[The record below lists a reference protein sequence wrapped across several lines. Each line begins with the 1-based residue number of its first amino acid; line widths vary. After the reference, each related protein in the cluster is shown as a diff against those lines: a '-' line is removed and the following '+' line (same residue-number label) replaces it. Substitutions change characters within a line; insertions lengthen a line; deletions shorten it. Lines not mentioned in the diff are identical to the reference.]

1 MEANLQAY
9 EKDMIR
15 ELRQAGVLVSDT
27 QSVVGGLGFLFPG
40 HGTHSSTMFNTY
52 LKGSPSAGKLIEMAD
67 EVVNERCGFRLTDA
81 VRGNARFPIEHPCVT
96 QPAIFT
102 AALGGALMAEE
113 YSLYPSLLVGHSL
126 GEYAA
131 LVCSGVLTAETGLR
145 MVIDRAE
152 CVADVPQDRRGAMLA
167 VLLDDDTQ
175 IAVVRRAVAAHA
187 SRGAISVG
195 VINSPRQVVVSGE
208 HELVI
213 SCREE
218 LKRSGVSST
227 LLPIGV
233 GFHSA
238 VLAEAV
244 APFEERLKQY
254 SWTAPMTPVVSSV
267 FGGYVDSDSL
277 EALPSLLA
285 AQLITQFD
293 FRNSL
298 KVAQDAGVDM
308 YLDCGPRSVLSKL
321 VSSQVNLGDV
331 SVTHLDYGPAHAD
344 RTRDVLT
351 ALSWVR
357 AGSVAPTDVEV
368 ADAQGEVF
376 EAPGSGVV
384 EETRDGAGVDMDA
397 VCTAL
402 REAFA
407 ERTGYPLE
415 LIEAD
420 LDLEADLGID
430 SVKRVEVV
438 GHVGEVLGVDVKEL
452 DFSQALSVSDI
463 AEVLVGSQNV
473 EVADAQGEVFEAPGS
488 GVVEETRDG
497 AGVDMDA
504 VCTALRE
511 AFAERTGYPLEL
523 IEADLDLEADL
534 GIDSVKRVEVVGH
547 VGEVLGVDVKELDF
561 SQALSVSDIAEV
573 LVGSQNVEVADAQR
587 TEAGASDAQLDS
599 VTIKYEDES
608 SRTAHRYVPQSV
620 RIKSLGAERTI
631 LPGDAILVTA
641 ADQSV
646 NDAVRKVLEELSLTV
661 IEIPGDA
668 SEATIKRLTS
678 SDRLRRVSTVVDLSV
693 LRPHADI
700 LSEGDAW
707 WQDVEGQYTTV
718 FSVAQATYETLQS
731 HGEHASWIS
740 VTSSGG
746 MSGMDLRTVGD
757 PIGGLT
763 AGFVK
768 TLALELRQMHT
779 RIVDFD
785 VVEPSSL
792 AGALRTELTH
802 KAVNEEIEIGYI
814 EGDRYT
820 VRVLPVPVSSS
831 DRAVRQSLSTDS
843 CVVMSGGSRG
853 IVRECALALAEQRNI
868 PVVLLGRSD
877 PDDPEMKPWLAY
889 SDEDWANARAEVM
902 RQGRTR
908 RPEASVAE
916 LSDEY
921 RRITYTRQLVT
932 NLADIESRTD
942 KIHYLVCDVS
952 DPDQVDK
959 AMAQARSRFGK
970 IGAIVHGAGLESFG
984 AIPRKSLKKTA
995 KAIAVKARG
1004 FQNLLRA
1011 TAEDD
1016 LSAFISFGSI
1026 SGRFG
1031 MDGQSDYTAGASLLA
1046 QMAHIMSRSQS
1057 QNPRTIPFI
1066 TMEWTAWGEVGMA
1079 TNPEVVSVQANE
1091 RGMTYMSVADGVR
1104 HFIDEIEL
1112 GTANPEVLYFGELG
1126 KNRPAA
1132 QVPELTKSGT
1142 QLSALMDKS
1151 GMIVNRSS
1159 FPMVDYAET
1168 TESGLQT
1175 TRVLWTERDRYLPDH
1190 LVKGTATFPGVL
1202 HFETQIETALLLA
1215 GDQYAGIELDQL
1227 DLQTFLKCRDRDRVT
1242 IHVDAKRV
1250 DEKRID
1256 TELTS
1261 VFRTPGGYVLDPRR
1275 PQSSATFR
1283 LLDEPVSAKEP
1294 VLDVEHIFDDVIGE
1308 FDIDKY
1314 YALTDSFI
1322 SFGPTFRYL
1331 NSAFL
1336 VDENI
1341 VVGELQIPGI
1351 PGLFSDVADPNFR
1364 CNPILVD
1371 NVGRFALMRQ
1381 LWRNGQ
1387 YVVPTQMKN
1396 ARMYRCPQVRERCF
1410 GKMTVLEDYE
1420 DGFDMRLDIVD
1431 ENGYLL
1437 CSGEHI
1443 RLTAIGSMPEPADI
1457 LSNTTSPRI

>member
-40 HGTHSSTMFNTY
+40 HGTHSSTMFDTY
-52 LKGSPSAGKLIEMAD
+52 LKGSSSAGKLIEMAD
-67 EVVNERCGFRLTDA
+67 EVVNERCGYRLTDA

-113 YSLYPSLLVGHSL
+113 YSLHPSLLVGHSL

-152 CVADVPQDRRGAMLA
+152 CVADIPQDRRGAMLA
-167 VLLDDDTQ
+167 VLLDDDSQ

-357 AGSVAPTDVEV
+357 SGSVAPTDVEV
-368 ADAQGEVF
+368 VDAQGEVF

-473 EVADAQGEVFEAPGS
+473 EVV
-488 GVVEETRDG
+488 
-497 AGVDMDA
+497 
-504 VCTALRE
+504 
-511 AFAERTGYPLEL
+511 
-523 IEADLDLEADL
+523 
-534 GIDSVKRVEVVGH
+534 
-547 VGEVLGVDVKELDF
+547 
-561 SQALSVSDIAEV
+561 
-573 LVGSQNVEVADAQR
+573 DAQR

-599 VTIKYEDES
+599 VTIGYEDES

-631 LPGDAILVTA
+631 LPGDAILITA

-693 LRPHADI
+693 LRPHADV
-700 LSEGDAW
+700 LSKGDAW

-731 HGEHASWIS
+731 YGEHASWIA

-802 KAVNEEIEIGYI
+802 EAENEEIEIGYI

-908 RPEASVAE
+908 RPEASVAD

-921 RRITYTRQLVT
+921 RKITYTRQLVT
-932 NLADIESRTD
+932 NLADIDSRTD

-959 AMAQARSRFGK
+959 AMAQVRSRFGK
-970 IGAIVHGAGLESFG
+970 ISAIVHGAGLESFG

-1004 FQNLLRA
+1004 FQNLLRS

-1066 TMEWTAWGEVGMA
+1066 TMEWTAWDEVGMA

-1142 QLSALMDKS
+1142 QLSELMDNS

-1215 GDQYAGIELDQL
+1215 GDQYAGIELEQL
-1227 DLQTFLKCRDRDRVT
+1227 DLQTFLKCRDRDHVT

-1261 VFRTPGGYVLDPRR
+1261 VFRTPNGDVLDPRR

-1294 VLDVEHIFDDVIGE
+1294 VLDIEHIFDDVIGE

-1437 CSGEHI
+1437 CTGEHI
-1443 RLTAIGSMPEPADI
+1443 RLTAIGSMPEPANI
-1457 LSNTTSPRI
+1457 LSNTISSRI

>member
-40 HGTHSSTMFNTY
+40 HGTHSSTMLDTY
-52 LKGSPSAGKLIEMAD
+52 LKGSSSAGKLIEMAD
-67 EVVNERCGFRLTDA
+67 EVVNERCGYRLTDA

-113 YSLYPSLLVGHSL
+113 YSLHPSLLVGHSL

-152 CVADVPQDRRGAMLA
+152 CVADIPQDRRGAMLA
-167 VLLDDDTQ
+167 VLLDDDSQ

-308 YLDCGPRSVLSKL
+308 YLDCGPRSVLNKL
-321 VSSQVNLGDV
+321 VSSQMNLGDV
-331 SVTHLDYGPAHAD
+331 SVTHLDHGPAHAD

-357 AGSVAPTDVEV
+357 SGSVAPTDVEV
-368 ADAQGEVF
+368 VDAQGEVF
-376 EAPGSGVV
+376 EAQGSGVV
-384 EETRDGAGVDMDA
+384 EETLDGAGVDKDA

-463 AEVLVGSQNV
+463 AEVLVGSKNV
-473 EVADAQGEVFEAPGS
+473 EVV
-488 GVVEETRDG
+488 
-497 AGVDMDA
+497 
-504 VCTALRE
+504 
-511 AFAERTGYPLEL
+511 
-523 IEADLDLEADL
+523 
-534 GIDSVKRVEVVGH
+534 
-547 VGEVLGVDVKELDF
+547 
-561 SQALSVSDIAEV
+561 
-573 LVGSQNVEVADAQR
+573 DAQR

-599 VTIKYEDES
+599 VTIGYKDES

-631 LPGDAILVTA
+631 LPGDAILITA

-678 SDRLRRVSTVVDLSV
+678 SDRLRRVSTIVDLSV

-700 LSEGDAW
+700 LSKGDAW

-731 HGEHASWIS
+731 YGEHASWIA

-802 KAVNEEIEIGYI
+802 EAENEEIEIGYI

-868 PVVLLGRSD
+868 PVVLLGRST
-877 PDDPEMKPWLAY
+877 PMI
-889 SDEDWANARAEVM
+889 
-902 RQGRTR
+902 R
-908 RPEASVAE
+908 R
-916 LSDEY
+916 
-921 RRITYTRQLVT
+921 
-932 NLADIESRTD
+932 
-942 KIHYLVCDVS
+942 
-952 DPDQVDK
+952 
-959 AMAQARSRFGK
+959 
-970 IGAIVHGAGLESFG
+970 
-984 AIPRKSLKKTA
+984 
-995 KAIAVKARG
+995 
-1004 FQNLLRA
+1004 
-1011 TAEDD
+1011 
-1016 LSAFISFGSI
+1016 
-1026 SGRFG
+1026 
-1031 MDGQSDYTAGASLLA
+1031 
-1046 QMAHIMSRSQS
+1046 
-1057 QNPRTIPFI
+1057 
-1066 TMEWTAWGEVGMA
+1066 
-1079 TNPEVVSVQANE
+1079 
-1091 RGMTYMSVADGVR
+1091 
-1104 HFIDEIEL
+1104 
-1112 GTANPEVLYFGELG
+1112 
-1126 KNRPAA
+1126 
-1132 QVPELTKSGT
+1132 
-1142 QLSALMDKS
+1142 
-1151 GMIVNRSS
+1151 
-1159 FPMVDYAET
+1159 
-1168 TESGLQT
+1168 
-1175 TRVLWTERDRYLPDH
+1175 
-1190 LVKGTATFPGVL
+1190 
-1202 HFETQIETALLLA
+1202 
-1215 GDQYAGIELDQL
+1215 
-1227 DLQTFLKCRDRDRVT
+1227 
-1242 IHVDAKRV
+1242 
-1250 DEKRID
+1250 
-1256 TELTS
+1256 
-1261 VFRTPGGYVLDPRR
+1261 
-1275 PQSSATFR
+1275 
-1283 LLDEPVSAKEP
+1283 
-1294 VLDVEHIFDDVIGE
+1294 
-1308 FDIDKY
+1308 
-1314 YALTDSFI
+1314 
-1322 SFGPTFRYL
+1322 
-1331 NSAFL
+1331 
-1336 VDENI
+1336 
-1341 VVGELQIPGI
+1341 
-1351 PGLFSDVADPNFR
+1351 
-1364 CNPILVD
+1364 
-1371 NVGRFALMRQ
+1371 
-1381 LWRNGQ
+1381 
-1387 YVVPTQMKN
+1387 
-1396 ARMYRCPQVRERCF
+1396 
-1410 GKMTVLEDYE
+1410 
-1420 DGFDMRLDIVD
+1420 
-1431 ENGYLL
+1431 
-1437 CSGEHI
+1437 
-1443 RLTAIGSMPEPADI
+1443 
-1457 LSNTTSPRI
+1457 

>member
-40 HGTHSSTMFNTY
+40 HGTHSSTMFDTY
-52 LKGSPSAGKLIEMAD
+52 LKGSSSAGKLIEMAD
-67 EVVNERCGFRLTDA
+67 EVVNERCGYRLTDA

-113 YSLYPSLLVGHSL
+113 YSLHPSLLVGHSL

-152 CVADVPQDRRGAMLA
+152 CVADIPQDRRGAMLA
-167 VLLDDDTQ
+167 VLLGDDSQ

-195 VINSPRQVVVSGE
+195 VINSSRQVVVSGE

-321 VSSQVNLGDV
+321 VSSQMNLGDV

-357 AGSVAPTDVEV
+357 SGSVAPTDVEV
-368 ADAQGEVF
+368 VDAQGEVF

-384 EETRDGAGVDMDA
+384 EETLDGAGVDKDA

-473 EVADAQGEVFEAPGS
+473 EVV
-488 GVVEETRDG
+488 
-497 AGVDMDA
+497 
-504 VCTALRE
+504 
-511 AFAERTGYPLEL
+511 
-523 IEADLDLEADL
+523 
-534 GIDSVKRVEVVGH
+534 
-547 VGEVLGVDVKELDF
+547 
-561 SQALSVSDIAEV
+561 
-573 LVGSQNVEVADAQR
+573 DAQR

-599 VTIKYEDES
+599 VTIGYEDES

-631 LPGDAILVTA
+631 LPGDAILITA

-700 LSEGDAW
+700 LSKGDAW

-731 HGEHASWIS
+731 YGEHASWIA

-802 KAVNEEIEIGYI
+802 EAENEEIEIGYI

-908 RPEASVAE
+908 RPEASVAD

-921 RRITYTRQLVT
+921 RKITYTRQLVT
-932 NLADIESRTD
+932 NLADIDSRTD

-959 AMAQARSRFGK
+959 AMAQVRSRFGK
-970 IGAIVHGAGLESFG
+970 ISAIVHGAGLESFG

-1004 FQNLLRA
+1004 FQNLLRS

-1066 TMEWTAWGEVGMA
+1066 TMEWTAWDEVGMA

-1104 HFIDEIEL
+1104 HFVDEIEL

-1142 QLSALMDKS
+1142 QLSELMDNS

-1215 GDQYAGIELDQL
+1215 GDQYAGIELEQL
-1227 DLQTFLKCRDRDRVT
+1227 DLQTFLKCRDRDHVT

-1261 VFRTPGGYVLDPRR
+1261 VFRTPNGDVLDPRR

-1294 VLDVEHIFDDVIGE
+1294 VLDIEHIFDDVIGE

-1387 YVVPTQMKN
+1387 YVVPTQMKS

-1437 CSGEHI
+1437 CTGEHI
-1443 RLTAIGSMPEPADI
+1443 RLTAIGSMPEPANI
-1457 LSNTTSPRI
+1457 LSNTISSRI

>member
-40 HGTHSSTMFNTY
+40 HGTHSSTMFDTY
-52 LKGSPSAGKLIEMAD
+52 LKGSSSAGKLIEMAD
-67 EVVNERCGFRLTDA
+67 EIVNERCGYRLTDA

-113 YSLYPSLLVGHSL
+113 YSLHPSLLVGHSL

-152 CVADVPQDRRGAMLA
+152 CVADIPQDRRGAMLA
-167 VLLDDDTQ
+167 VLLDDDSQ

-208 HELVI
+208 QELVI

-321 VSSQVNLGDV
+321 VSSQMNLGDV

-357 AGSVAPTDVEV
+357 SGSVAPTDVEV
-368 ADAQGEVF
+368 VDAQGEVF
-376 EAPGSGVV
+376 EAQGSGVV
-384 EETRDGAGVDMDA
+384 EETLDGAGVDKDA

-473 EVADAQGEVFEAPGS
+473 EVV
-488 GVVEETRDG
+488 
-497 AGVDMDA
+497 
-504 VCTALRE
+504 
-511 AFAERTGYPLEL
+511 
-523 IEADLDLEADL
+523 
-534 GIDSVKRVEVVGH
+534 
-547 VGEVLGVDVKELDF
+547 
-561 SQALSVSDIAEV
+561 
-573 LVGSQNVEVADAQR
+573 DAQR

-599 VTIKYEDES
+599 VTIGYEDES

-631 LPGDAILVTA
+631 LPGDAILITA

-700 LSEGDAW
+700 LSKGDAW

-731 HGEHASWIS
+731 YGEHASWIA

-802 KAVNEEIEIGYI
+802 EAENEEIEIGYI

-908 RPEASVAE
+908 RPEASVAD

-921 RRITYTRQLVT
+921 RKITYTRQLVT
-932 NLADIESRTD
+932 NLADIDSRTD

-959 AMAQARSRFGK
+959 AMAQVRSRFGK
-970 IGAIVHGAGLESFG
+970 ISAIVHGAGLESFG

-1004 FQNLLRA
+1004 FQNLLRS

-1046 QMAHIMSRSQS
+1046 QMAHIMLRSQS

-1066 TMEWTAWGEVGMA
+1066 TMEWTAWDEVGMA

-1104 HFIDEIEL
+1104 HFVDEIEL

-1142 QLSALMDKS
+1142 QLSELMDNS

-1215 GDQYAGIELDQL
+1215 GDQYAGIELEQL
-1227 DLQTFLKCRDRDRVT
+1227 DLQTFLKCRDRDHVT

-1261 VFRTPGGYVLDPRR
+1261 VFRTPNGDVLDPRR

-1294 VLDVEHIFDDVIGE
+1294 VLDIEHIFDDVIGE

-1336 VDENI
+1336 VDENV

-1387 YVVPTQMKN
+1387 YVVPTQMKS

-1437 CSGEHI
+1437 CTGEHI
-1443 RLTAIGSMPEPADI
+1443 RLTAIGSMPEPANI
-1457 LSNTTSPRI
+1457 LSNTISSRI

>member
-368 ADAQGEVF
+368 VDAQGEVF

-463 AEVLVGSQNV
+463 AEVLVGSQ
-473 EVADAQGEVFEAPGS
+473 
-488 GVVEETRDG
+488 T
-497 AGVDMDA
+497 
-504 VCTALRE
+504 
-511 AFAERTGYPLEL
+511 
-523 IEADLDLEADL
+523 
-534 GIDSVKRVEVVGH
+534 
-547 VGEVLGVDVKELDF
+547 
-561 SQALSVSDIAEV
+561 
-573 LVGSQNVEVADAQR
+573 VEVADAQR

-700 LSEGDAW
+700 LSEGDVW

-916 LSDEY
+916 LSEEY

>member
-40 HGTHSSTMFNTY
+40 HGTHSSTMFDTY
-52 LKGSPSAGKLIEMAD
+52 LKGSSSAGKLIEMAD

-113 YSLYPSLLVGHSL
+113 CSLHPSLLVGHSL

-152 CVADVPQDRRGAMLA
+152 CVADIPQDRRGAMLA

-321 VSSQVNLGDV
+321 VSSQINLGDV

-351 ALSWVR
+351 ALSWIR
-357 AGSVAPTDVEV
+357 SGSVAPTDVEV
-368 ADAQGEVF
+368 V
-376 EAPGSGVV
+376 
-384 EETRDGAGVDMDA
+384 
-397 VCTAL
+397 
-402 REAFA
+402 
-407 ERTGYPLE
+407 
-415 LIEAD
+415 
-420 LDLEADLGID
+420 
-430 SVKRVEVV
+430 
-438 GHVGEVLGVDVKEL
+438 
-452 DFSQALSVSDI
+452 
-463 AEVLVGSQNV
+463 
-473 EVADAQGEVFEAPGS
+473 DAQGEVFEAPGS

-599 VTIKYEDES
+599 VTIRYEDES

-700 LSEGDAW
+700 LSKGDAW

-932 NLADIESRTD
+932 NLADIDSRTD

>member
-40 HGTHSSTMFNTY
+40 HGTHSSTMFDTY

-238 VLAEAV
+238 ILAEAV

-368 ADAQGEVF
+368 V
-376 EAPGSGVV
+376 
-384 EETRDGAGVDMDA
+384 
-397 VCTAL
+397 
-402 REAFA
+402 
-407 ERTGYPLE
+407 
-415 LIEAD
+415 
-420 LDLEADLGID
+420 
-430 SVKRVEVV
+430 
-438 GHVGEVLGVDVKEL
+438 
-452 DFSQALSVSDI
+452 
-463 AEVLVGSQNV
+463 
-473 EVADAQGEVFEAPGS
+473 DAQGEVFEAPGS

-1261 VFRTPGGYVLDPRR
+1261 VFRTPSGYVLDPRR

-1443 RLTAIGSMPEPADI
+1443 RLTAIGRMPEPANI

>member
-40 HGTHSSTMFNTY
+40 HGTHSSTMFDTY
-52 LKGSPSAGKLIEMAD
+52 LKGSSSAGKLIEMAD
-67 EVVNERCGFRLTDA
+67 EVVNERCGYRLTDA

-113 YSLYPSLLVGHSL
+113 YSLHPSLLVGHSL

-152 CVADVPQDRRGAMLA
+152 CVADIPQDRRGAMLA
-167 VLLDDDTQ
+167 VLLDDDSQ

-277 EALPSLLA
+277 EVLPSLLA

-321 VSSQVNLGDV
+321 VSSQMNLGDV
-331 SVTHLDYGPAHAD
+331 SVMHLDYGPAHAD

-357 AGSVAPTDVEV
+357 SGSVAPTDVEV
-368 ADAQGEVF
+368 V
-376 EAPGSGVV
+376 
-384 EETRDGAGVDMDA
+384 
-397 VCTAL
+397 
-402 REAFA
+402 
-407 ERTGYPLE
+407 
-415 LIEAD
+415 
-420 LDLEADLGID
+420 
-430 SVKRVEVV
+430 
-438 GHVGEVLGVDVKEL
+438 
-452 DFSQALSVSDI
+452 
-463 AEVLVGSQNV
+463 
-473 EVADAQGEVFEAPGS
+473 DAQGEVFEAPGS

-1437 CSGEHI
+1437 CTGEHI
-1443 RLTAIGSMPEPADI
+1443 RLTAIGSMPEPANI
-1457 LSNTTSPRI
+1457 LSNTISSRI

>member
-40 HGTHSSTMFNTY
+40 HGTHSSTMFDTY
-52 LKGSPSAGKLIEMAD
+52 LKGSSSAGKLIEMAD
-67 EVVNERCGFRLTDA
+67 EVVNERCGYRLTDA

-113 YSLYPSLLVGHSL
+113 YSLHPSLLVGHSL

-152 CVADVPQDRRGAMLA
+152 CVADIPQDRRGAMLA
-167 VLLDDDTQ
+167 VLLDDDSQ

-321 VSSQVNLGDV
+321 VSSQMNLGDV
-331 SVTHLDYGPAHAD
+331 SVMHLDYGPAHAD

-357 AGSVAPTDVEV
+357 SGSVAPTDVEV
-368 ADAQGEVF
+368 VDAQGEVF

-384 EETRDGAGVDMDA
+384 EETLDGAGVDKDA

-473 EVADAQGEVFEAPGS
+473 EVV
-488 GVVEETRDG
+488 
-497 AGVDMDA
+497 
-504 VCTALRE
+504 
-511 AFAERTGYPLEL
+511 
-523 IEADLDLEADL
+523 
-534 GIDSVKRVEVVGH
+534 
-547 VGEVLGVDVKELDF
+547 
-561 SQALSVSDIAEV
+561 
-573 LVGSQNVEVADAQR
+573 DAQR

-599 VTIKYEDES
+599 VTIGYEDES

-631 LPGDAILVTA
+631 LPGDAILITT

-693 LRPHADI
+693 LRPHADV
-700 LSEGDAW
+700 LSKGDAW

-731 HGEHASWIS
+731 YGEHASWIA

-802 KAVNEEIEIGYI
+802 EAENEEIEIGYI

-908 RPEASVAE
+908 RPEASVAD

-921 RRITYTRQLVT
+921 RKITYTRQLVT
-932 NLADIESRTD
+932 NLADIDSRTD

-959 AMAQARSRFGK
+959 AMAQVRSRFGK
-970 IGAIVHGAGLESFG
+970 ISAIVHGAGLESFG

-1004 FQNLLRA
+1004 FQNLLRS

-1066 TMEWTAWGEVGMA
+1066 TMEWTAWDEVGMA

-1104 HFIDEIEL
+1104 HFVDEIEL

-1142 QLSALMDKS
+1142 QLSELMDNS

-1215 GDQYAGIELDQL
+1215 GDQYAGIELEQL
-1227 DLQTFLKCRDRDRVT
+1227 DLQTFLKCRDRDHVT

-1261 VFRTPGGYVLDPRR
+1261 VFRTPNGDVLDPRR
-1275 PQSSATFR
+1275 PQSNATFR

-1294 VLDVEHIFDDVIGE
+1294 VLDIEHIFDDVIGE

-1387 YVVPTQMKN
+1387 YVVPTQMKS

-1437 CSGEHI
+1437 CTGEHI
-1443 RLTAIGSMPEPADI
+1443 RLTAIGSMPEPANI
-1457 LSNTTSPRI
+1457 LSNTISSRI

>member
-40 HGTHSSTMFNTY
+40 HGTHSSTMFDTY
-52 LKGSPSAGKLIEMAD
+52 LKGSSSAGKLIEMAD
-67 EVVNERCGFRLTDA
+67 EVVNERCGYRLTDA

-113 YSLYPSLLVGHSL
+113 YSLHPSLLVGHSL

-152 CVADVPQDRRGAMLA
+152 CVADIPQDRRGAMLA
-167 VLLDDDTQ
+167 VLLGDDSQ

-321 VSSQVNLGDV
+321 VSSQMNLGDV
-331 SVTHLDYGPAHAD
+331 SVMHLDYGPAHAD

-357 AGSVAPTDVEV
+357 SGSVAPTDVEV
-368 ADAQGEVF
+368 VDAQGEVF

-384 EETRDGAGVDMDA
+384 EETLDGAGVDKDA

-473 EVADAQGEVFEAPGS
+473 EVV
-488 GVVEETRDG
+488 
-497 AGVDMDA
+497 
-504 VCTALRE
+504 
-511 AFAERTGYPLEL
+511 
-523 IEADLDLEADL
+523 
-534 GIDSVKRVEVVGH
+534 
-547 VGEVLGVDVKELDF
+547 
-561 SQALSVSDIAEV
+561 
-573 LVGSQNVEVADAQR
+573 DAQR

-599 VTIKYEDES
+599 VTIGYEDES

-631 LPGDAILVTA
+631 LPGDAILITT

-693 LRPHADI
+693 LRPHADV
-700 LSEGDAW
+700 LSKGDAW

-731 HGEHASWIS
+731 YGEHASWIA

-802 KAVNEEIEIGYI
+802 EAENEEIEIGYI

-908 RPEASVAE
+908 RPEASVAD

-921 RRITYTRQLVT
+921 RKITYTRQLVT
-932 NLADIESRTD
+932 NLADIDSRTD

-959 AMAQARSRFGK
+959 AMAQVRSRFGK
-970 IGAIVHGAGLESFG
+970 ISAIVHGAGLESFG

-1004 FQNLLRA
+1004 FQNLLRS

-1066 TMEWTAWGEVGMA
+1066 TMEWTAWDEVGMA

-1104 HFIDEIEL
+1104 HFVDEIEL

-1142 QLSALMDKS
+1142 QLSELMDNS

-1215 GDQYAGIELDQL
+1215 GDQYAGIELEQL
-1227 DLQTFLKCRDRDRVT
+1227 DLQTFLKCRDRDHVT

-1261 VFRTPGGYVLDPRR
+1261 VFRTPNGDVLDPRR

-1294 VLDVEHIFDDVIGE
+1294 VLDIEHIFDDVIGE

-1387 YVVPTQMKN
+1387 YVVPTQMKS

-1437 CSGEHI
+1437 CTGEHI
-1443 RLTAIGSMPEPADI
+1443 RLTAIGSMPEPANI
-1457 LSNTTSPRI
+1457 LSNTISSRI

>member
-40 HGTHSSTMFNTY
+40 HGTHSSTMFDTY
-52 LKGSPSAGKLIEMAD
+52 LKGSSSAGKLIEMAD
-67 EVVNERCGFRLTDA
+67 EVVNERCGYRLTDA

-113 YSLYPSLLVGHSL
+113 YSLHPSLLVGHSL

-152 CVADVPQDRRGAMLA
+152 CVADIPQDRRGAMLA
-167 VLLDDDTQ
+167 VLLDDDSQ

-321 VSSQVNLGDV
+321 VSSQMNLGDV

-357 AGSVAPTDVEV
+357 SGSVAPTDVEV
-368 ADAQGEVF
+368 VDAQGEVF

-384 EETRDGAGVDMDA
+384 EEARDGAGVDKDA

-473 EVADAQGEVFEAPGS
+473 EVV
-488 GVVEETRDG
+488 
-497 AGVDMDA
+497 
-504 VCTALRE
+504 
-511 AFAERTGYPLEL
+511 
-523 IEADLDLEADL
+523 
-534 GIDSVKRVEVVGH
+534 
-547 VGEVLGVDVKELDF
+547 
-561 SQALSVSDIAEV
+561 
-573 LVGSQNVEVADAQR
+573 DAQR

-599 VTIKYEDES
+599 VTIGYEDES

-631 LPGDAILVTA
+631 LPGDAILITA

-693 LRPHADI
+693 LRPHADV
-700 LSEGDAW
+700 LSKGDAW

-731 HGEHASWIS
+731 YGEHASWIA

-802 KAVNEEIEIGYI
+802 EAENEEIEIGYI

-908 RPEASVAE
+908 RPEASVAD

-921 RRITYTRQLVT
+921 RKITYTRQLVT
-932 NLADIESRTD
+932 NLADIDSRTD

-959 AMAQARSRFGK
+959 AMAQVRSRFGK
-970 IGAIVHGAGLESFG
+970 ISAIVHGAGLESFG

-1004 FQNLLRA
+1004 FQNLLRS

-1066 TMEWTAWGEVGMA
+1066 TMEWTAWDEVGMA

-1104 HFIDEIEL
+1104 HFVDEIEL

-1142 QLSALMDKS
+1142 QLSELMDNS

-1215 GDQYAGIELDQL
+1215 GDQYAGIELEQL
-1227 DLQTFLKCRDRDRVT
+1227 DLQTFLKCRDRDHVT

-1261 VFRTPGGYVLDPRR
+1261 VFRTPNGDVLDPRR

-1294 VLDVEHIFDDVIGE
+1294 VLDIEHIFDDVIGE

-1387 YVVPTQMKN
+1387 YVVPTQMKS

-1437 CSGEHI
+1437 CTGEHI
-1443 RLTAIGSMPEPADI
+1443 RLTAIGSMPEPANI
-1457 LSNTTSPRI
+1457 LSNTISSRI

>member
-1 MEANLQAY
+1 
-9 EKDMIR
+9 
-15 ELRQAGVLVSDT
+15 
-27 QSVVGGLGFLFPG
+27 
-40 HGTHSSTMFNTY
+40 
-52 LKGSPSAGKLIEMAD
+52 
-67 EVVNERCGFRLTDA
+67 
-81 VRGNARFPIEHPCVT
+81 
-96 QPAIFT
+96 
-102 AALGGALMAEE
+102 
-113 YSLYPSLLVGHSL
+113 
-126 GEYAA
+126 
-131 LVCSGVLTAETGLR
+131 
-145 MVIDRAE
+145 
-152 CVADVPQDRRGAMLA
+152 
-167 VLLDDDTQ
+167 
-175 IAVVRRAVAAHA
+175 
-187 SRGAISVG
+187 
-195 VINSPRQVVVSGE
+195 
-208 HELVI
+208 
-213 SCREE
+213 
-218 LKRSGVSST
+218 
-227 LLPIGV
+227 
-233 GFHSA
+233 
-238 VLAEAV
+238 
-244 APFEERLKQY
+244 
-254 SWTAPMTPVVSSV
+254 
-267 FGGYVDSDSL
+267 
-277 EALPSLLA
+277 
-285 AQLITQFD
+285 
-293 FRNSL
+293 
-298 KVAQDAGVDM
+298 
-308 YLDCGPRSVLSKL
+308 
-321 VSSQVNLGDV
+321 
-331 SVTHLDYGPAHAD
+331 
-344 RTRDVLT
+344 
-351 ALSWVR
+351 
-357 AGSVAPTDVEV
+357 
-368 ADAQGEVF
+368 
-376 EAPGSGVV
+376 
-384 EETRDGAGVDMDA
+384 
-397 VCTAL
+397 
-402 REAFA
+402 
-407 ERTGYPLE
+407 
-415 LIEAD
+415 
-420 LDLEADLGID
+420 
-430 SVKRVEVV
+430 
-438 GHVGEVLGVDVKEL
+438 
-452 DFSQALSVSDI
+452 
-463 AEVLVGSQNV
+463 
-473 EVADAQGEVFEAPGS
+473 
-488 GVVEETRDG
+488 
-497 AGVDMDA
+497 
-504 VCTALRE
+504 
-511 AFAERTGYPLEL
+511 
-523 IEADLDLEADL
+523 
-534 GIDSVKRVEVVGH
+534 
-547 VGEVLGVDVKELDF
+547 
-561 SQALSVSDIAEV
+561 
-573 LVGSQNVEVADAQR
+573 
-587 TEAGASDAQLDS
+587 
-599 VTIKYEDES
+599 
-608 SRTAHRYVPQSV
+608 
-620 RIKSLGAERTI
+620 
-631 LPGDAILVTA
+631 
-641 ADQSV
+641 
-646 NDAVRKVLEELSLTV
+646 
-661 IEIPGDA
+661 
-668 SEATIKRLTS
+668 
-678 SDRLRRVSTVVDLSV
+678 
-693 LRPHADI
+693 
-700 LSEGDAW
+700 
-707 WQDVEGQYTTV
+707 
-718 FSVAQATYETLQS
+718 
-731 HGEHASWIS
+731 
-740 VTSSGG
+740 
-746 MSGMDLRTVGD
+746 MDLRTVGD

-802 KAVNEEIEIGYI
+802 EAENEEIEIGYI

-908 RPEASVAE
+908 RPEASVAD

-921 RRITYTRQLVT
+921 RKITYTRQLVT
-932 NLADIESRTD
+932 NLADIDSRTD

-959 AMAQARSRFGK
+959 AMAQVRSRFGK
-970 IGAIVHGAGLESFG
+970 ISAIVHGAGLESFG

-1004 FQNLLRA
+1004 FQNLLRS

-1066 TMEWTAWGEVGMA
+1066 TMEWTAWDEVGMA

-1104 HFIDEIEL
+1104 HFVDEIEL

-1142 QLSALMDKS
+1142 QLSELMDNS

-1215 GDQYAGIELDQL
+1215 GDQYAGIELEQL
-1227 DLQTFLKCRDRDRVT
+1227 DLQTFLKCRDRDHVT

-1261 VFRTPGGYVLDPRR
+1261 VFRTPNGDVLDPRR

-1294 VLDVEHIFDDVIGE
+1294 VLDIEHIFDDVIGE

-1387 YVVPTQMKN
+1387 YVVPTQMKS

-1437 CSGEHI
+1437 CTGEHI
-1443 RLTAIGSMPEPADI
+1443 RLTAIGSMPEPANI
-1457 LSNTTSPRI
+1457 LSNTISSRI

>member
-40 HGTHSSTMFNTY
+40 HGTHSSTMFDTY
-52 LKGSPSAGKLIEMAD
+52 LKGSSSAGKLIEMAD
-67 EVVNERCGFRLTDA
+67 EVVNERCGYRLTDA

-113 YSLYPSLLVGHSL
+113 YSLHPSLLVGHSL

-152 CVADVPQDRRGAMLA
+152 CVADIPQDRRGAMLA
-167 VLLDDDTQ
+167 VLLDDDSQ

-321 VSSQVNLGDV
+321 VSSQMNLGDV
-331 SVTHLDYGPAHAD
+331 SVMHLDYGPAHAD

-357 AGSVAPTDVEV
+357 SGSVAPTDVEV
-368 ADAQGEVF
+368 VDAQGEVF

-384 EETRDGAGVDMDA
+384 EETLDGAGVDKDA

-473 EVADAQGEVFEAPGS
+473 EVV
-488 GVVEETRDG
+488 
-497 AGVDMDA
+497 
-504 VCTALRE
+504 
-511 AFAERTGYPLEL
+511 
-523 IEADLDLEADL
+523 
-534 GIDSVKRVEVVGH
+534 
-547 VGEVLGVDVKELDF
+547 
-561 SQALSVSDIAEV
+561 
-573 LVGSQNVEVADAQR
+573 DAQR

-599 VTIKYEDES
+599 VTIGYEDES

-631 LPGDAILVTA
+631 LPGDAILITT

-693 LRPHADI
+693 LRPHADV
-700 LSEGDAW
+700 LSKGDAW

-731 HGEHASWIS
+731 YGEHASWIA

-802 KAVNEEIEIGYI
+802 EAENEEIEIGYI

-820 VRVLPVPVSSS
+820 VRVLPVPVSSY

-908 RPEASVAE
+908 RPEASVAD

-921 RRITYTRQLVT
+921 RKITYTRQLVT
-932 NLADIESRTD
+932 NLADIDSRTD

-959 AMAQARSRFGK
+959 AMAQVRSRFGK
-970 IGAIVHGAGLESFG
+970 ISAIVHGAGLESFG

-1004 FQNLLRA
+1004 FQNLLRS

-1066 TMEWTAWGEVGMA
+1066 TMEWTAWDEVGMA

-1104 HFIDEIEL
+1104 HFVDEIEL

-1142 QLSALMDKS
+1142 QLSELMDNS

-1215 GDQYAGIELDQL
+1215 GDQYAGIELEQL
-1227 DLQTFLKCRDRDRVT
+1227 DLQTFLKCRDRDHVT

-1250 DEKRID
+1250 DEERID

-1261 VFRTPGGYVLDPRR
+1261 VFRTPNGDVLDPRR
-1275 PQSSATFR
+1275 PQSNATFR

-1294 VLDVEHIFDDVIGE
+1294 VLDIEHIFDDVIGE

-1387 YVVPTQMKN
+1387 YVVPTQMKS

-1437 CSGEHI
+1437 CTGEHI
-1443 RLTAIGSMPEPADI
+1443 RLTAIGSMPEPANI
-1457 LSNTTSPRI
+1457 LSNTISSRI

>member
-40 HGTHSSTMFNTY
+40 HGTHSSTMFDTY
-52 LKGSPSAGKLIEMAD
+52 LKGSSSAGKLIEMAD
-67 EVVNERCGFRLTDA
+67 EVVNERCGYRLTDA

-113 YSLYPSLLVGHSL
+113 YSLHPSLLVGHSL

-152 CVADVPQDRRGAMLA
+152 CVADIPQDRRGAMLA
-167 VLLDDDTQ
+167 VLLDDDSQ

-244 APFEERLKQY
+244 GPFEERLKQY

-321 VSSQVNLGDV
+321 VSSQMNLGDV

-357 AGSVAPTDVEV
+357 SGSVAPTDVEV
-368 ADAQGEVF
+368 VDAQGEVF

-384 EETRDGAGVDMDA
+384 EEARDGAGVDKDA

-473 EVADAQGEVFEAPGS
+473 EVV
-488 GVVEETRDG
+488 
-497 AGVDMDA
+497 
-504 VCTALRE
+504 
-511 AFAERTGYPLEL
+511 
-523 IEADLDLEADL
+523 
-534 GIDSVKRVEVVGH
+534 
-547 VGEVLGVDVKELDF
+547 
-561 SQALSVSDIAEV
+561 
-573 LVGSQNVEVADAQR
+573 DAQR

-599 VTIKYEDES
+599 VTIGYEDES

-631 LPGDAILVTA
+631 LPGDAILITA

-700 LSEGDAW
+700 LSKGDAW

-731 HGEHASWIS
+731 YGEHASWIA

-802 KAVNEEIEIGYI
+802 EAENEEIEIGYI

-908 RPEASVAE
+908 RPEASVAD

-921 RRITYTRQLVT
+921 RKITYTRQLVT
-932 NLADIESRTD
+932 NLADIDSRTD

-1004 FQNLLRA
+1004 FQNLLRS

-1066 TMEWTAWGEVGMA
+1066 TMEWTAWDEVGMA

-1104 HFIDEIEL
+1104 HFVDEIEL

-1142 QLSALMDKS
+1142 QLSELMDNS

-1215 GDQYAGIELDQL
+1215 GDQYAGIELEQL
-1227 DLQTFLKCRDRDRVT
+1227 DLQTFLKCRDRDHVT

-1261 VFRTPGGYVLDPRR
+1261 VFRTPNGDVLDPRR

-1294 VLDVEHIFDDVIGE
+1294 VLDIEHIFDDVIGE

-1387 YVVPTQMKN
+1387 YVVPTQMKS

-1437 CSGEHI
+1437 CTGEHI
-1443 RLTAIGSMPEPADI
+1443 RLTAIGSMPEPANI
-1457 LSNTTSPRI
+1457 LSNTISSRI

>member
-40 HGTHSSTMFNTY
+40 HGTHSSTMFDTY
-52 LKGSPSAGKLIEMAD
+52 LKGSSSAGKLIEMAD
-67 EVVNERCGFRLTDA
+67 EVVNERCGYRLTDA

-102 AALGGALMAEE
+102 AALGWALMAEE
-113 YSLYPSLLVGHSL
+113 YSLHPSLLVGHSL
-126 GEYAA
+126 GEYAT

-152 CVADVPQDRRGAMLA
+152 CVADIPQDRRGAMLA
-167 VLLDDDTQ
+167 VLLDDDSQ

-321 VSSQVNLGDV
+321 VSSQMNLGDV
-331 SVTHLDYGPAHAD
+331 SVMHLDYGPAHAD

-357 AGSVAPTDVEV
+357 SGSVAPTDVEV
-368 ADAQGEVF
+368 VDAQGEVF

-384 EETRDGAGVDMDA
+384 EETLDGAGVDKDA

-473 EVADAQGEVFEAPGS
+473 EVV
-488 GVVEETRDG
+488 
-497 AGVDMDA
+497 
-504 VCTALRE
+504 
-511 AFAERTGYPLEL
+511 
-523 IEADLDLEADL
+523 
-534 GIDSVKRVEVVGH
+534 
-547 VGEVLGVDVKELDF
+547 
-561 SQALSVSDIAEV
+561 
-573 LVGSQNVEVADAQR
+573 DAQR

-599 VTIKYEDES
+599 VTIGYEDES

-631 LPGDAILVTA
+631 LPGDAILITA

-693 LRPHADI
+693 LRPHADV
-700 LSEGDAW
+700 LSKGDAW

-731 HGEHASWIS
+731 YGEHASWIA

-802 KAVNEEIEIGYI
+802 EAENEEIEIGYI

-908 RPEASVAE
+908 RPEASVAD

-921 RRITYTRQLVT
+921 RKITYTRQLVT
-932 NLADIESRTD
+932 NLADIDSRTD

-959 AMAQARSRFGK
+959 AMAQVRSRFGK
-970 IGAIVHGAGLESFG
+970 ISAIVHGAGLESFG

-1004 FQNLLRA
+1004 FQNLLRS

-1066 TMEWTAWGEVGMA
+1066 TMEWTAWDEVGMA

-1104 HFIDEIEL
+1104 HFVDEIEL

-1142 QLSALMDKS
+1142 QLSELMDNS

-1215 GDQYAGIELDQL
+1215 GDQYAGIELEQL
-1227 DLQTFLKCRDRDRVT
+1227 DLQTFLKCRDRDHVT

-1261 VFRTPGGYVLDPRR
+1261 VFRTPNGDVLDPRR

-1294 VLDVEHIFDDVIGE
+1294 VLDIEHIFDDVIGE

-1387 YVVPTQMKN
+1387 YVVPTQMKS

-1437 CSGEHI
+1437 CTGEHI
-1443 RLTAIGSMPEPADI
+1443 RLTAIGSMPEPANI
-1457 LSNTTSPRI
+1457 LSNTISSRI

>member
-40 HGTHSSTMFNTY
+40 HGTHSSTMFDTY
-52 LKGSPSAGKLIEMAD
+52 LKGSSSAGKLIEMAD
-67 EVVNERCGFRLTDA
+67 EVVNERCGYRLTDA

-113 YSLYPSLLVGHSL
+113 YSLHPSLLVGHSL

-152 CVADVPQDRRGAMLA
+152 CVADIPQDRRGAMLA
-167 VLLDDDTQ
+167 VLLDDDSQ

-321 VSSQVNLGDV
+321 VSSQMNLGDV
-331 SVTHLDYGPAHAD
+331 SVMHLDYGPAHAD

-357 AGSVAPTDVEV
+357 SGSVAPTDVEV
-368 ADAQGEVF
+368 VDAQGEVF

-384 EETRDGAGVDMDA
+384 EETRDGAGVDKDA

-473 EVADAQGEVFEAPGS
+473 EVVDAQGEVFEAPGS

-497 AGVDMDA
+497 AGVDKDA

-573 LVGSQNVEVADAQR
+573 LVGSQNVEVVDAQR

-599 VTIKYEDES
+599 VTIGYEDES

-631 LPGDAILVTA
+631 LPGDAILITA

-693 LRPHADI
+693 LRPHADV
-700 LSEGDAW
+700 LSKGDAW

-731 HGEHASWIS
+731 YGEHASWIA

-802 KAVNEEIEIGYI
+802 EAENEEIEIGYI

-908 RPEASVAE
+908 RPEASVAD

-921 RRITYTRQLVT
+921 RKITYTRQLVT
-932 NLADIESRTD
+932 NLADIDSRTD

-959 AMAQARSRFGK
+959 AMAQVRSRFGK
-970 IGAIVHGAGLESFG
+970 ISAIVHGAGLESFG

-1004 FQNLLRA
+1004 FQNLLRS

-1066 TMEWTAWGEVGMA
+1066 TMEWTAWDEVGMA

-1104 HFIDEIEL
+1104 HFVDEIEL

-1142 QLSALMDKS
+1142 QLSELMDNS

-1215 GDQYAGIELDQL
+1215 GDQYAGIELEQL
-1227 DLQTFLKCRDRDRVT
+1227 DLQTFLKCRDRDHVT

-1261 VFRTPGGYVLDPRR
+1261 VFRTPNGDVLDPRR

-1294 VLDVEHIFDDVIGE
+1294 VLDIEHIFDDVIGE

-1387 YVVPTQMKN
+1387 YVVPTQMKS

-1437 CSGEHI
+1437 CTGEHI
-1443 RLTAIGSMPEPADI
+1443 RLTAIGSMPEPANI
-1457 LSNTTSPRI
+1457 LSNTISSRI

>member
-40 HGTHSSTMFNTY
+40 HGTHSSTMFDTY
-52 LKGSPSAGKLIEMAD
+52 LKGSSSAGKLIEMAD

-113 YSLYPSLLVGHSL
+113 YSLHPSLLVGHSL

-152 CVADVPQDRRGAMLA
+152 CVADIPQDRRGAMLA
-167 VLLDDDTQ
+167 VLLDDDSQ

-293 FRNSL
+293 FRDSL

-321 VSSQVNLGDV
+321 VSSQTNLGDV

-357 AGSVAPTDVEV
+357 SGSVAPTDVEV
-368 ADAQGEVF
+368 AGAQGEVF

-463 AEVLVGSQNV
+463 AEVL
-473 EVADAQGEVFEAPGS
+473 
-488 GVVEETRDG
+488 
-497 AGVDMDA
+497 
-504 VCTALRE
+504 
-511 AFAERTGYPLEL
+511 
-523 IEADLDLEADL
+523 I
-534 GIDSVKRVEVVGH
+534 
-547 VGEVLGVDVKELDF
+547 
-561 SQALSVSDIAEV
+561 
-573 LVGSQNVEVADAQR
+573 GSQNVEVADAQR

-599 VTIKYEDES
+599 VTIRYEDES

-646 NDAVRKVLEELSLTV
+646 NDAVRKVLEELNLTV

-700 LSEGDAW
+700 LSKGDAW

-932 NLADIESRTD
+932 NLADIDSRTD

-1261 VFRTPGGYVLDPRR
+1261 VFRTPSGYVLDPRR
-1275 PQSSATFR
+1275 PQSRATFR

-1294 VLDVEHIFDDVIGE
+1294 VLDIEHIFDDVIGE

>member
-67 EVVNERCGFRLTDA
+67 EVVNERCGYRLTDA

-113 YSLYPSLLVGHSL
+113 YSLHPSLLVGHSL

-152 CVADVPQDRRGAMLA
+152 CVADIPQDRRGAMLA
-167 VLLDDDTQ
+167 VLLDDDSQ

-321 VSSQVNLGDV
+321 VSSQMNLGDV
-331 SVTHLDYGPAHAD
+331 SVMHLDYGPAHAD

-368 ADAQGEVF
+368 VDAQGEVF

-473 EVADAQGEVFEAPGS
+473 EVV
-488 GVVEETRDG
+488 
-497 AGVDMDA
+497 
-504 VCTALRE
+504 
-511 AFAERTGYPLEL
+511 
-523 IEADLDLEADL
+523 
-534 GIDSVKRVEVVGH
+534 
-547 VGEVLGVDVKELDF
+547 
-561 SQALSVSDIAEV
+561 
-573 LVGSQNVEVADAQR
+573 DAQR

-599 VTIKYEDES
+599 VTIGYEDES

-631 LPGDAILVTA
+631 LPGDAILITA

-693 LRPHADI
+693 LRPHADV
-700 LSEGDAW
+700 LSKGDAW

-731 HGEHASWIS
+731 YGEHASWIA

-802 KAVNEEIEIGYI
+802 EAENEEIEIGYI

-908 RPEASVAE
+908 RPEASVAD

-921 RRITYTRQLVT
+921 RKITYTRQLVT
-932 NLADIESRTD
+932 NLADIDSRTD

-959 AMAQARSRFGK
+959 AMAQVRSRFGK
-970 IGAIVHGAGLESFG
+970 ISAIVHGAGLESFG

-1004 FQNLLRA
+1004 FQNLLRS

-1066 TMEWTAWGEVGMA
+1066 TMEWTAWDEVGMA

-1104 HFIDEIEL
+1104 HFVDEIEL

-1142 QLSALMDKS
+1142 QLSELMDNS

-1215 GDQYAGIELDQL
+1215 GDQYAGIELEQL
-1227 DLQTFLKCRDRDRVT
+1227 DLQTFLKCRDRDHVT

-1261 VFRTPGGYVLDPRR
+1261 VFRTPNGDVLDPRR

-1294 VLDVEHIFDDVIGE
+1294 VLDIEHIFDDVIGE

-1387 YVVPTQMKN
+1387 YVVPTQMKS

-1437 CSGEHI
+1437 CTGEHI
-1443 RLTAIGSMPEPADI
+1443 RLTAIGSMPEPANI
-1457 LSNTTSPRI
+1457 LSNTISSRI

>member
-40 HGTHSSTMFNTY
+40 HGTHSSTMFDTY
-52 LKGSPSAGKLIEMAD
+52 LKGSSSAGKLIEMAD
-67 EVVNERCGFRLTDA
+67 EVVNERCGYRLTDA

-113 YSLYPSLLVGHSL
+113 YSLHPSLLVGHSL

-152 CVADVPQDRRGAMLA
+152 CVADIPQDRRGAMLA
-167 VLLDDDTQ
+167 VLLDDDSQ

-321 VSSQVNLGDV
+321 VSSQMNLGDV
-331 SVTHLDYGPAHAD
+331 SVMHLDYGPAHAD

-357 AGSVAPTDVEV
+357 SGSVAPTDVEV
-368 ADAQGEVF
+368 VDAQGEVF

-384 EETRDGAGVDMDA
+384 EETLDGAGVDKDA

-473 EVADAQGEVFEAPGS
+473 EVV
-488 GVVEETRDG
+488 
-497 AGVDMDA
+497 
-504 VCTALRE
+504 
-511 AFAERTGYPLEL
+511 
-523 IEADLDLEADL
+523 
-534 GIDSVKRVEVVGH
+534 
-547 VGEVLGVDVKELDF
+547 
-561 SQALSVSDIAEV
+561 
-573 LVGSQNVEVADAQR
+573 DAQR

-599 VTIKYEDES
+599 VTIGYEDES

-631 LPGDAILVTA
+631 LPGDAILITA

-693 LRPHADI
+693 LRPHADV
-700 LSEGDAW
+700 LSKGDAW

-731 HGEHASWIS
+731 YGEHASWIA

-802 KAVNEEIEIGYI
+802 EAENEEIEIGYI

-908 RPEASVAE
+908 RPEASVAD

-921 RRITYTRQLVT
+921 RKITYTRQLVT
-932 NLADIESRTD
+932 NLADIDSRTD

-959 AMAQARSRFGK
+959 AMAQVRSRFGK
-970 IGAIVHGAGLESFG
+970 ISAIVHGAGLESFG

-1004 FQNLLRA
+1004 FQNLLRS

-1066 TMEWTAWGEVGMA
+1066 TMEWTAWDEVGMA

-1104 HFIDEIEL
+1104 HLVDEIEL

-1142 QLSALMDKS
+1142 QLSELMDNS

-1215 GDQYAGIELDQL
+1215 GDQYAGIELEQL
-1227 DLQTFLKCRDRDRVT
+1227 DLQTFLKCRDRDHVT

-1261 VFRTPGGYVLDPRR
+1261 VFRTPNGDVLDPRR

-1294 VLDVEHIFDDVIGE
+1294 VLDIEHIFDDVIGE

-1387 YVVPTQMKN
+1387 YVVPTQMKS

-1437 CSGEHI
+1437 CTGEHI
-1443 RLTAIGSMPEPADI
+1443 RLTAIGSMPEPANI
-1457 LSNTTSPRI
+1457 LSNTISSRI

>member
-40 HGTHSSTMFNTY
+40 HGTHSSTMFDTY
-52 LKGSPSAGKLIEMAD
+52 LKGSSSAGKLIEMAD
-67 EVVNERCGFRLTDA
+67 EVVNERCGYRLTDA

-113 YSLYPSLLVGHSL
+113 YSLHPSLLVGHSL

-152 CVADVPQDRRGAMLA
+152 CVADIPQDRRGAMLA
-167 VLLDDDTQ
+167 VLLDDDSQ

-208 HELVI
+208 QELVI

-227 LLPIGV
+227 LLPIGI

-321 VSSQVNLGDV
+321 VSSQMNLGDV

-357 AGSVAPTDVEV
+357 SGSVAPTDVEV
-368 ADAQGEVF
+368 VDAQGEVF
-376 EAPGSGVV
+376 EAQGSGVV
-384 EETRDGAGVDMDA
+384 EETLDGAGVDKDA

-430 SVKRVEVV
+430 SVKRIEVV
-438 GHVGEVLGVDVKEL
+438 GHVGEMLGVDVKEL

-473 EVADAQGEVFEAPGS
+473 EVV
-488 GVVEETRDG
+488 
-497 AGVDMDA
+497 
-504 VCTALRE
+504 
-511 AFAERTGYPLEL
+511 
-523 IEADLDLEADL
+523 
-534 GIDSVKRVEVVGH
+534 
-547 VGEVLGVDVKELDF
+547 
-561 SQALSVSDIAEV
+561 
-573 LVGSQNVEVADAQR
+573 DAQR

-599 VTIKYEDES
+599 VTIGYEDES

-631 LPGDAILVTA
+631 LPGDAILITA

-700 LSEGDAW
+700 LSKGDAW

-731 HGEHASWIS
+731 YGEHASWIA

-802 KAVNEEIEIGYI
+802 EAENEEIEIGYI

-908 RPEASVAE
+908 RPEASVAD

-921 RRITYTRQLVT
+921 RKITYTRQLVT
-932 NLADIESRTD
+932 NLADIDSRTD

-959 AMAQARSRFGK
+959 AMAQVRSRFGK
-970 IGAIVHGAGLESFG
+970 ISAIVHGAGLESFG

-1004 FQNLLRA
+1004 FQNLLRS

-1066 TMEWTAWGEVGMA
+1066 TMEWTAWDEVGMA

-1104 HFIDEIEL
+1104 HFVDEIEL

-1142 QLSALMDKS
+1142 QLSELMDNS

-1215 GDQYAGIELDQL
+1215 GDQYAGIELEQL
-1227 DLQTFLKCRDRDRVT
+1227 DLQTFLKCSDRDHVT

-1261 VFRTPGGYVLDPRR
+1261 VFRTPNGDVLDPRR

-1294 VLDVEHIFDDVIGE
+1294 VLDIEHIFDDVIGE

-1336 VDENI
+1336 VDENV

-1387 YVVPTQMKN
+1387 YVVPTQMKS

-1437 CSGEHI
+1437 CTGEHI
-1443 RLTAIGSMPEPADI
+1443 RLTAIGSMPEPANI
-1457 LSNTTSPRI
+1457 LSNTISSRI